1 MSFPYFKPNGK
12 LLFNTD
18 GTLTAHE
25 NCCCT
30 LYCDD
35 CCTGDLTGYEITISG
50 VANEDGSICDCG
62 DINGTW
68 CIPSGT
74 PSVPDTCGGSVR
86 VGDCIAGAYVAYEVI
101 SGPGTKCTLRVSV
114 HDPGLSSALPSDHAA
129 TGELEF
135 DAGDPC
141 RDVSGAMTMTITPP
155 TTLFGEPIPT
165 FCDLDGT
172 QITVNEVCS
181 E

>member
-30 LYCDD
+30 LYCGD
-35 CCTGDLTGYEITISG
+35 CCTGTFSTSEGYEITISG
-50 VANEDGSICDCG
+50 VTTDEFCDDCG
-62 DINGTW
+62 DLNDTFCVTRDDFYDGPYGCDGLGTK
-68 CIPSGT
+68 I
-74 PSVPDTCGGSVR
+74 CGYQIYWFIKPETG
-86 VGDCIAGAYVAYEVI
+86 G
-101 SGPGTKCTLRVSV
+101 KCTLVVSITDGGGAV
-114 HDPGLSSALPSDHAA
+114 YTGHSAV
-129 TGELEF
+129 GELEF

-155 TTLFGEPIPT
+155 FEYEGVPMPAD
-165 FCDLDGT
+165 CDLDGT
-172 QITVNEVCS
+172 QITVNGVCS

>member
-50 VANEDGSICDCG
+50 VTNDLEGCDCG
-62 DINGTW
+62 DLNDTFCILDGNSTDGCSGFGTV
-68 CIPSGT
+68 I
-74 PSVPDTCGGSVR
+74 CGFR
-86 VGDCIAGAYVAYEVI
+86 MFWYIE
-101 SGPGTKCTLRVSV
+101 PGTGGKCTLVVIITDSAASV
-114 HDPGLSSALPSDHAA
+114 PSGHSAR
-129 TGELEF
+129 GELEF

-155 TTLFGEPIPT
+155 NELFGEPMLT
-165 FCDLDGT
+165 QCDLDGT
-172 QITVNEVCS
+172 QITVNGVCS

>member
-18 GTLTAHE
+18 GTLPTNE

-50 VANEDGSICDCG
+50 VTNDLEGCDCE
-62 DINGTW
+62 DLNDTF
-68 CIPSGT
+68 CILEDPTNPGCQGFGS
-74 PSVPDTCGGSVR
+74 SAICG
-86 VGDCIAGAYVAYEVI
+86 VAISWRIE
-101 SGPGTKCTLRVSV
+101 SGPDAKCTLAVLV
-114 HDPGLSSALPSDHAA
+114 NDSASGVPSGHAA
-129 TGELEF
+129 EGKLEF

-155 TTLFGEPIPT
+155 ADLFGEPIPT
-165 FCDLDGT
+165 QCDLDGT
-172 QITVNEVCS
+172 QITVNGVCS